1 MERVNPLLLSFISLL
16 LLALLACG
24 GGDKP
29 TPTPP
34 AALLTGKALDPEMVS
49 VGQRMFL
56 ERGCGGCHTIDG
68 LKGASGRVG
77 PQLNGVA
84 TRGGDRLPGL
94 NSEQYIRQSLE
105 APDAFVVPG
114 YLPRMP
120 DILGDM
126 TPQQYEALVSYLL
139 TLE

>member
-1 MERVNPLLLSFISLL
+1 M
-16 LLALLACG
+16 
-24 GGDKP
+24 
-29 TPTPP
+29 
-34 AALLTGKALDPEMVS
+34 
-49 VGQRMFL
+49 GQRMFL
-56 ERGCGGCHTIDG
+56 GKGCGGCHTIDG

-77 PQLNGVA
+77 PKINGIA
-84 TRGGDRLPGL
+84 TWGGDRIPDL

-120 DILGDM
+120 EILGNM
-126 TPQQYEALVSYLL
+126 TSQEYEALVSYLL

>member
-1 MERVNPLLLSFISLL
+1 MKRVNLLLPSFILLL
-16 LLALLACG
+16 LLAPLACG
-24 GGDKP
+24 GEDKP

-34 AALLTGKALDPEMVS
+34 AAILTGKTLDPEMVS
-49 VGQRMFL
+49 MGQRMFL
-56 ERGCGGCHTIDG
+56 EKGCGGCHTIDG
-68 LKGASGRVG
+68 LTGASGRVG
-77 PQLNGVA
+77 PKLNGVA
-84 TRGGDRLPGL
+84 TLGGDRLPDL

-120 DILGDM
+120 DVLGGM
-126 TPQQYEALVSYLL
+126 TPQEYEALASYLL